1 MNALRLFFVL
11 LVLASAGIGYYA
23 YEQKQTAEKARLAAL
38 QNKREEV
45 SLRIIEGWTVDEIA
59 TYLAEKGAVSPAD
72 IKTSI
77 GASVDRAPMAA
88 HWREDYPFLKSLP
101 KNRSLEGYLYPDTYR
116 VWKDQLP
123 NALFE
128 KQLAEFNQKFKDTV
142 VGSQSAPLE
151 TLDDVVILAS
161 IVEAEVTANTDRA
174 IVAGI
179 FLNRLRI
186 GMALQTDASLSY
198 LHGSNRAQATA
209 EDLASTSAYNTYK
222 NRGLPPGP
230 LGNPGEDSINAV
242 LNPKK
247 TDFFYFLTD
256 KAGKVYYARTLEEH
270 AANRAKA
277 GI

>member
-1 MNALRLFFVL
+1 MIRKLFLLALIL
-11 LVLASAGIGYYA
+11 LLIGAGYYV
-23 YEQKQTAEKARLAAL
+23 YDQKKQEQERARLAAL

-45 SLRIIEGWTVDEIA
+45 SLRIIEGWTVDEIT
-59 TYLAEKGAVSPAD
+59 TYLVEKGDVSAAD
-72 IKTSI
+72 IKSSI

-88 HWREDYPFLKSLP
+88 AWREKYSFLKDLP

-123 NALFE
+123 NTLIE
-128 KQLAEFNQKFKDTV
+128 KQLAEFEKKTKDAVIGT
-142 VGSQSAPLE
+142 QSAPLK

-209 EDLASTSAYNTYK
+209 EDLASSSLYNTYK
-222 NRGLPPGP
+222 LRGLPPGP
-230 LGNPGEDSINAV
+230 VGNPGIASIQAV
-242 LNPKK
+242 LNPTK
-247 TDFFYFLTD
+247 TDYFYFLTD
-256 KAGKVYYARTLEEH
+256 KAGKVYYGRTLEEH

>member
-1 MNALRLFFVL
+1 MRLIQILFVL
-11 LVLASAGIGYYA
+11 VVIGSAGFGYYA
-23 YEQKQTAEKARLAAL
+23 YEQKQAAEKARLAAL

-45 SLRIIEGWTVDEIA
+45 TLRLIEGWTVDEVA
-59 TYLAEKGAVSPAD
+59 AYLTEKSAVSPAD

-88 HWREDYPFLKSLP
+88 HWRDDYAFLKTLP

-128 KQLAEFNQKFKDTV
+128 KQLAVFNQKFGKTV
-142 VGSQSAPLE
+142 IGPQSEPLE

-209 EDLASTSAYNTYK
+209 EDLASTSPYNTYK
-222 NRGLPPGP
+222 HRGLPPGP
-230 LGNPGEDSINAV
+230 VGNPGEDSINAV

-247 TDFFYFLTD
+247 TDYFYFLTD

>member
-1 MNALRLFFVL
+1 MLFRRLFLLL
-11 LVLASAGIGYYA
+11 LVIGFAGFGYYL
-23 YEQKQTAEKARLAAL
+23 YEQKQAAERARLAAL

-45 SLRIIEGWTVDEIA
+45 SLRVIEGWTIDEIA
-59 TYLAEKGAVSPAD
+59 KYLADKQGISAAD
-72 IKTSI
+72 VKTSI
-77 GASVDRAPMAA
+77 GASVDRAPMAS
-88 HWREDYPFLKSLP
+88 HWRDDYAFLKSLP

-116 VWKDQLP
+116 VWKDELP
-123 NALFE
+123 NALFD
-128 KQLAEFNQKFKDTV
+128 KQLSEFNQKFGDATV
-142 VGSQSAPLE
+142 GPQSAPLK

-209 EDLASTSAYNTYK
+209 EDLASESLYNTYK
-222 NRGLPPGP
+222 YRGLPPGP
-230 LGNPGEDSINAV
+230 VGNPGEASMNAV
-242 LNPKK
+242 LHPKK
-247 TDFFYFLTD
+247 TDYLYFLTD
-256 KAGKVYYARTLEEH
+256 KNGKVYYAKTLEEH

>member
-1 MNALRLFFVL
+1 MMFRRLFLLL
-11 LVLASAGIGYYA
+11 LVLGFAGFSYHFYK
-23 YEQKQTAEKARLAAL
+23 QKQDAEKARLAAL
-38 QNKREEV
+38 QNKREEI
-45 SLRIIEGWTVDEIA
+45 SLRIIEGWTVDEI
-59 TYLAEKGAVSPAD
+59 TSYLTDKGSVSAAD

-198 LHGSNRAQATA
+198 LHGSNRAQATS
-209 EDLASTSAYNTYK
+209 EDLASTSPYNTYK

-247 TDFFYFLTD
+247 TDYFYFLTD
-256 KAGKVYYARTLEEH
+256 KAGKVYYASTLEEH